1 MAKPTALTENGGS
14 KTRLL
19 ADSTATTP
27 LARADAAVE
36 SAPSGEATYP
46 VGWPGVATHRQ
57 GDALTTPG
65 GFTTI
70 GAGPVVLA
78 AALDGTTVRATTCDS
93 SGRQSIGAV
102 IPGTAATNLGK
113 AIDSG
118 AGATDTGVAVLAV
131 RDDAL
136 STLTPA
142 ETDYVPL
149 RTDSTGA
156 LWVNTG
162 GGGGT
167 SYADETAFTAG
178 STQANPI
185 GGVVSTDAVTGAGDR
200 IGAVGM
206 TLQREMRVQ
215 LGSAGTAVA
224 LTGSRLQVES
234 TLAAAQTLATVTSVG
249 TVTTVTTVSAV
260 STVNAVVPGTGATNL
275 GKAEDAVHATGDTGI
290 AAWGVAND
298 GNTVFCATGDY
309 CPRATDTEGSSR
321 TIGNRAHDAI
331 DSGNPLKI
339 GGKAV
344 NMSAL
349 PADVGV
355 LDRVDASF
363 DLKGRQLVIVDLAVP
378 TKDQG
383 WDHGVVVPQ
392 RGIAVGVTATTDQTL
407 LAADASNIYNVLD
420 VSVDIFAGTAAPAAK
435 AYVSL
440 FHGPSAS
447 GVEFMRIYA
456 PTAANGVTTKAQPF
470 RIPDRGASNQA
481 VVAKLNASLGTNG
494 EYSVTVHAYKTT
506 T

>member
-46 VGWPGVATHRQ
+46 VGWAGVATHRT
-57 GDALTTPG
+57 GDALNGPG
-65 GFTTI
+65 GFTTS
-70 GAGPVVLA
+70 GAGPVVA
-78 AALDGTTVRATTCDS
+78 IAGNDDGTIKAIEAETSVPTGTEVGLLVRPIPQDMGLANG
-93 SGRQSIGAV
+93 SGRVAIADVSNNPVGV
-102 IPGTAATNLGK
+102 TAGRLNV
-113 AIDSG
+113 D
-118 AGATDTGVAVLAV
+118 
-131 RDDAL
+131 
-136 STLTPA
+136 
-142 ETDYVPL
+142 
-149 RTDSTGA
+149 
-156 LWVNTG
+156 TG

-167 SYADETAFTAG
+167 SYSDETAFTVGAG
-178 STQANPI
+178 GSQVNPV
-185 GGVVSTDAVTGAGDR
+185 GGVLSADAVAAGTV
-200 IGAVGM
+200 GAVGM
-206 TLQREMRVQ
+206 TAQRELRVQ
-215 LGSAGTAVA
+215 IGSAGTAVA
-224 LTGSRLQVES
+224 MTG
-234 TLAAAQTLATVTSVG
+234 TSLNVANTASLPAG
-249 TVTTVTTVSAV
+249 TNNIGDVDVLSLPSLPTGGNNIGDVDVVSI
-260 STVNAVVPGTGATNL
+260 VPGTTGSSL
-275 GKAEDAVHATGDTGI
+275 GKAEDAVHASGDTGV

-298 GNTVFCATGDY
+298 TNTAFCATGDY

-321 TIGNRAHDAI
+321 TIGNRAHDAV

-383 WDHGVVVPQ
+383 WDHGSVVPQ
-392 RGIAVGVTATTDQTL
+392 RGLAVGVTATTDQTL

-447 GVEFMRIYA
+447 GVEFMRVYA
-456 PTAANGVTTKAQPF
+456 PTAANGVTTKPVSF
-470 RIPDRGASNQA
+470 RLPDRGASNQA